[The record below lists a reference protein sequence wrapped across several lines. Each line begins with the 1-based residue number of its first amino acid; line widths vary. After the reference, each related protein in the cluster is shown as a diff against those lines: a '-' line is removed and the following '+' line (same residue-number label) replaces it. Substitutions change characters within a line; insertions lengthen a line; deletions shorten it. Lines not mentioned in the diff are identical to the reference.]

1 MWSLAR
7 LFGGLGSGLAHGGVS
22 AVDGDGSLGSADW
35 SVGSRLS
42 FVMCSNFLCGISLA
56 SAEMNNSTVVS
67 KLC

>member
-1 MWSLAR
+1 MWSLAL
-7 LFGGLGSGLAHGGVS
+7 LFCNLNNSLANGGVS
-22 AVDGDGSLGSADW
+22 TVNGNNSLGNTNW
-35 SVGSRLS
+35 NIGSRIS